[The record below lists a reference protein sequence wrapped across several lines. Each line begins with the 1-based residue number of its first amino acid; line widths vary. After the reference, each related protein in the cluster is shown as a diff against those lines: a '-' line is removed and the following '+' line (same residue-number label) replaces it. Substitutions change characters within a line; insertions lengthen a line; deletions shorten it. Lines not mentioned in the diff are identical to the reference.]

1 MANGL
6 YLNTEDSNKFF
17 NDIDQNFI
25 TFLLQNNLSFIQ
37 DYQLT
42 FENVMKG
49 KESAANYIAKIK
61 NDPRYKNNMFVK
73 NLLPLINYKDS
84 NIDNFRSFKG
94 KGVTSFINEQ
104 SEAFDEIMDQDP
116 NFGVLLLVGNV
127 FQSGT
132 YNSMFQLN
140 KFLPYETQKVILSEL
155 NDVID
160 DIMSDKETR
169 AENVNEFLHKFLLS
183 HPQYI
188 PEAWKFNPN
197 NSSYDKIKMFPY
209 ALNSAGDI
217 ILVNNGVVTG
227 KKVERIGNYQGI
239 DYISDVPMTDN
250 FMATDVIRPK
260 LATKSIQ
267 PYTGV
272 KKVISGGQTGIDQL
286 GLIVGKKL
294 GIKTGGTATPGFVTE
309 KGKDLNLKSF
319 GVEEI
324 SSELQ
329 AGKSGK
335 EFYLPRTE
343 QNVLNSDGTVYFATN
358 EDSAGKIATQNFARK
373 HNKPFILNPTA
384 EELNKWLS
392 DNNIETLN
400 VAGNRGSKITDQE
413 INDFSKI
420 LESGLSKPS
429 EESDIF
435 VPSSD
440 LKKTNPYAVEP
451 GVEPVTT
458 DEGDTI
464 TLDNFDDFFPEYKDL
479 STNEKVQYLRG
490 LNNDDLNKTCKIG

>member
-6 YLNTEDSNKFF
+6 YLNSEDSNKFF
-17 NDIDQNFI
+17 NDIDQNFV

-42 FENVMKG
+42 FDNVMKG
-49 KESAANYIAKIK
+49 KESVANYISKIK

-73 NLLPLINYKDS
+73 NLLPLINNKDS

-132 YNSMFQLN
+132 YNSIFQLN
-140 KFLPYETQKVILSEL
+140 KFLPYETQKIVISEL

-169 AENVNEFLHKFLLS
+169 ALAVNEFLHKFLLS

-197 NSSYDKIKMFPY
+197 NNSYDKIKMFPY

-217 ILVNNGVVTG
+217 VLVNNGVVTG
-227 KKVERIGNYQGI
+227 KKVEKIGNYQGI

-250 FMATDVIRPK
+250 FMATDVVRPALTARKTVEVTESDNTLTPIEGLNERLENYGYTKVVLPADFNEGPRPK
-260 LATKSIQ
+260 GRLNSFKSSIAQVANNIQILA
-267 PYTGV
+267 
-272 KKVISGGQTGIDQL
+272 
-286 GLIVGKKL
+286 
-294 GIKTGGTATPGFVTE
+294 
-309 KGKDLNLKSF
+309 DLNLNEFDFLTTEDKQRLDALKPLAKEFSRINTSDISSIRRTVAVEKRF
-319 GVEEI
+319 ADLSNQLANEFVDIIGKHVEEQ
-324 SSELQ
+324 L
-329 AGKSGK
+329 GK
-335 EFYLPRTE
+335 EIMTSSPRI
-343 QNVLNSDGTVYFATN
+343 VKSM
-358 EDSAGKIATQNFARK
+358 
-373 HNKPFILNPTA
+373 
-384 EELNKWLS
+384 
-392 DNNIETLN
+392 
-400 VAGNRGSKITDQE
+400 
-413 INDFSKI
+413 
-420 LESGLSKPS
+420 

-440 LKKTNPYAVEP
+440 LKKTNPYEVEP

-458 DEGDTI
+458 DEGDII

-479 STNEKVQYLRG
+479 STNEKIQYLRG